1 VDPARLE
8 EAVTAIFV
16 ALGLPADDARVCADG
31 VVRSDLRGHE
41 SHGVSNNVLGAYV
54 PGLRNGTI
62 NPRPDIRIVRESLVL
77 SRWDGDRGM
86 GFVAGR
92 RAMDWVIARAK
103 EHGAAFAAVDNSRH
117 IGMVQFYP
125 LMALEHDLIGMA
137 MTGGLNRAVVPFQG
151 REPQYGTN
159 PISIAIPT
167 GEMPPFVLDMATTTV
182 AGGKIVNAIRD
193 ARPIPP
199 TYALGHDGRP
209 TTDPT
214 EAMAAR
220 RLLPLG
226 ATKEGSG
233 HKGYGLAL
241 WVELFTG
248 ILSSHGFAPQSEG
261 DESVNHFFG
270 AWDPAAFLPLR
281 EFNALLEGRLREMT
295 ETPPAE
301 GYERVLYAGL
311 PEWEAEQDHLANGIP
326 LHPKVIED
334 LGALAADLDVPF
346 DMLR

>member
-1 VDPARLE
+1 
-8 EAVTAIFV
+8 
-16 ALGLPADDARVCADG
+16 
-31 VVRSDLRGHE
+31 
-41 SHGVSNNVLGAYV
+41 
-54 PGLRNGTI
+54 
-62 NPRPDIRIVRESLVL
+62 
-77 SRWDGDRGM
+77 M
-86 GFVAGR
+86 GFVAGH
-92 RAMDWVIARAK
+92 RAMEWVIARAK
-103 EHGAAFAAVDNSRH
+103 EHGAAFAAVHNSRH
-117 IGMVQFYP
+117 IGMVQFYS
-125 LMALEHDLIGMA
+125 LMALEHDLVGIA

-159 PISIAIPT
+159 PVSVAIPAGT
-167 GEMPPFVLDMATTTV
+167 LPPFVLDMATTTV

-193 ARPIPP
+193 GRPIPP

-209 TTDPT
+209 TIDPS

-226 ATKEGSG
+226 ATREGSG

-248 ILSSHGFAPQSEG
+248 ILSGHGFAPHHEG

-270 AWDPAAFLPLR
+270 AWDPTAFLPLD
-281 EFNALLEGRLREMT
+281 EFTSLMDERLREMT

-301 GYERVLYAGL
+301 GYDRVLYAGL

-326 LHPKVIED
+326 LHPTVVDD
-334 LGALAADLDVPF
+334 LATLAAELGVPF
-346 DMLR
+346 DVRR